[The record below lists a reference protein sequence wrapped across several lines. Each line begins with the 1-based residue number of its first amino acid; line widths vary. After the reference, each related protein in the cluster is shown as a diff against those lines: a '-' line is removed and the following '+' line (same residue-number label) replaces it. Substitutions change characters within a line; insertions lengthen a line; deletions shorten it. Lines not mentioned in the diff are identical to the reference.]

1 MSRHRKKHDLEEM
14 IRLAA
19 ATGRYLHLP
28 AGVWVASR
36 DDLADS
42 PVQVS
47 VQVDTSAGQPWRWM
61 DAARDAF
68 SSVRATTNLPIE
80 LWLTT
85 GGIDA
90 LCVLA
95 LQPEALSVPVCPATL
110 TSDAAESLL
119 RSFRQFEV
127 VPVLRVGAELP
138 AMDTPLLLAM
148 KAYAAPCWIHVDAPP
163 FQDHATRS
171 AVTSSIWP
179 LVRMQRN
186 ALQSNDGGV
195 TSSDSLVIS
204 ELCESVSPR
213 TVESHRLLLGCT
225 DVREPCG

>member
-1 MSRHRKKHDLEEM
+1 MSRHRRKHDLEELF
-14 IRLAA
+14 RLAA
-19 ATGRYLHLP
+19 APGRYLHLD
-28 AGVWVASR
+28 AGTCAASR
-36 DDLADS
+36 DDFADS

-68 SSVRATTNLPIE
+68 SSLRATTHLPIE
-80 LWLTT
+80 LWLTA
-85 GGIDA
+85 GGIDG

-95 LQPEALSVPVCPATL
+95 LQPEVLSVPVCPETL

-138 AMDTPLLLAM
+138 AMDSPLLRAM
-148 KAYAAPCWIHVDAPP
+148 KAYASPCWIHVDAPP

-171 AVTSSIWP
+171 VVPSFIWP
-179 LVRMQRN
+179 LVRVQRN
-186 ALQSNDGGV
+186 AIQSNDGGV
-195 TSSDSLVIS
+195 TLSDSLLIS
-204 ELCESVSPR
+204 ELCEPVSPR
-213 TVESHRLLLGCT
+213 TVASHRLLLGCT